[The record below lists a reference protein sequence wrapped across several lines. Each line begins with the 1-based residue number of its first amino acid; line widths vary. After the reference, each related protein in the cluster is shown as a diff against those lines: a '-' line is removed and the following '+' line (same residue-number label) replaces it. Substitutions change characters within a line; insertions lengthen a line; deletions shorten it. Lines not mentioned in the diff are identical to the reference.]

1 MATATFRFHGELSAF
16 LAPQHRGVAFSHACA
31 RAATVKHAVESLG
44 VPHTEIGRVLVN
56 GEPATLGRIVRDCD
70 EIEVYPGDPPQS
82 APGEAPAFVADAH
95 LGGLAR
101 MLRMLGF
108 DTFYDNGLPDAQLA
122 ELALRERR
130 IVLTR
135 DRELLKRRDV
145 LRGAFVHEKKPERQ
159 LREIVQRYAL
169 GCHMRP
175 FTLCL
180 NCNLR
185 LEDIDRAAVVSR
197 IPDSIARRYRTFK
210 RCPACGGIFWQG
222 SHWER
227 MQEMLSAALAPD
239 RSIPCGQALPD
250 NPKPGQAR

>member
-1 MATATFRFHGELSAF
+1 
-16 LAPQHRGVAFSHACA
+16 
-31 RAATVKHAVESLG
+31 
-44 VPHTEIGRVLVN
+44 
-56 GEPATLGRIVRDCD
+56 
-70 EIEVYPGDPPQS
+70 
-82 APGEAPAFVADAH
+82 
-95 LGGLAR
+95 

-108 DTFYDNGLPDAQLA
+108 DTLYDNGLPDAQLA

-169 GCHMRP
+169 GRHMQP

-210 RCPACGGIFWQG
+210 HCPACGGIFWQG

-239 RSIPCGQALPD
+239 RSNPCGQALPD